1 MSPRAGC
8 RLEGLGFTDVYDYAA
23 GKVDW
28 LAHNLPT
35 DGTVADTPTAGSR
48 LRTDVVTAALHER
61 IADIRARVQSSR
73 YRFALVVAANRT
85 LLGRL
90 RGAALNGDPDL
101 TAEQAMESGP
111 STIRPHTPLDEIGTL
126 LRDRNLTTSLVTD
139 PEGRLLGLLH
149 RDDLNF

>member
-1 MSPRAGC
+1 MSPRAAC
-8 RLEGLGFTDVYDYAA
+8 RLEGLGFTHVYDYAP

-35 DGTVADTPTAGSR
+35 AGTR
-48 LRTDVVTAALHER
+48 LRTDVITAAPHER
-61 IADIRARVQSSR
+61 IADIRGRVQSSR
-73 YRFALVVAANRT
+73 YRFALVVAADRT

-90 RGAALNGDPDL
+90 RHAALNGDPDL
-101 TAEQAMESGP
+101 TAAQAMENGP
-111 STIRPHTPLDEIGTL
+111 STIRPHTPLDDIGTL
-126 LRDRNLTTSLVTD
+126 LRDKNLTTSLVTD